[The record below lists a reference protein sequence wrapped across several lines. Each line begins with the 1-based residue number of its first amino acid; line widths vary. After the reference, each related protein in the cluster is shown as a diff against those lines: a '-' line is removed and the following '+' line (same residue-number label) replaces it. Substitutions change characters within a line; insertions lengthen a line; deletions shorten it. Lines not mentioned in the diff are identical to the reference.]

1 MQLEQPLSG
10 YNGKPEIDD
19 GHTKIANE
27 LLDAIIQADFSK
39 RQLKILLFIMRKT
52 YGWNKPEDD
61 IARSQ
66 MVDATNMHNPHITK
80 TIQELLE
87 MNVIIVSQGSHA
99 KRYRINKYYDTW
111 RMTEMVIVT
120 KTVIK
125 PKLVIVT
132 ETVTENYQ
140 NSNNPL
146 PKQSPQKTTPKD
158 NTKDIAAKVKTSAIS
173 LKKFIEQCKQENKP
187 VLSKDSIVFKNA
199 EKLNIDPLWLRACW
213 LKFKEAHIEKNKRQS
228 DWIATFNNCVK
239 DNWYKIW
246 YKDNDGNMI
255 LTSQGRIAIDYYKE
269 QLNA

>member
-1 MQLEQPLSG
+1 MQLEQPLAG

-87 MNVIIVSQGSHA
+87 LNVIIVSQGNHA

-111 RMTEMVIVT
+111 RMTETVIVT

-132 ETVTENYQ
+132 ETVTESYQ

-173 LKKFIEQCKQENKP
+173 LKAYLEKCKLENRKALP
-187 VLSKDSIVFKNA
+187 DDCIVFKSA
-199 EKLNIDPLWLRACW
+199 SKLNIADEWLHLCW
-213 LKFKEAHIEKNKRQS
+213 LKFKDEHLTNQKRQS
-228 DWIATFNNCVK
+228 NWITTFNNCVK
-239 DNWYKIW
+239 SNWYKIW
-246 YKDNDGNMI
+246 WMDNNNQ
-255 LTSQGRIAIDYYKE
+255 LALSSQGRLIKEYYKD
-269 QLNA
+269 Q